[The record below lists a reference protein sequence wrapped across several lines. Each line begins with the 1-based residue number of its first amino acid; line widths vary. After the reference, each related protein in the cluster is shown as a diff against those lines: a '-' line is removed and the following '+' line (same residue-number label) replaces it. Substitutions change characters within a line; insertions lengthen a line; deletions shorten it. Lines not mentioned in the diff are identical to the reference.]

1 MRAYALAIR
10 HIPYVQRKLWT
21 SVHQAWLWN
30 AAVSERLEKLD
41 PLPAVGDLI
50 ISRQIKDGAE
60 QEVEV
65 VTAAMLASCTPA
77 QRRGLSLRVVYP
89 LYGSNTV
96 MPEHGPGKAYA
107 KELEALVKGMEATNS
122 GLGKMPPGAYR
133 TILAK
138 VEGPASCEPA
148 GTGCC
153 EITFSLSSGAYAT
166 TLLAVLSANEQYL

>member
-1 MRAYALAIR
+1 MIEVALLRNLVRYGAQNHPPSPAESQAGPERDQYLRAYALAIR

-50 ISRQIKDGAE
+50 ISHQIKDGAE

-77 QRRGLSLRVVYP
+77 QRRGLSLRVV
-89 LYGSNTV
+89 
-96 MPEHGPGKAYA
+96 
-107 KELEALVKGMEATNS
+107 
-122 GLGKMPPGAYR
+122 
-133 TILAK
+133 
-138 VEGPASCEPA
+138 
-148 GTGCC
+148 
-153 EITFSLSSGAYAT
+153 
-166 TLLAVLSANEQYL
+166 